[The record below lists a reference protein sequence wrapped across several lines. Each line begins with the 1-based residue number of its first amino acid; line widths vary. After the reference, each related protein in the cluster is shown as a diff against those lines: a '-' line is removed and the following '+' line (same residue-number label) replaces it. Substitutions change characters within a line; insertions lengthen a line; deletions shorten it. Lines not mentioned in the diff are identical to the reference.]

1 MVDFSLLLAGFAD
14 VFTLTNM
21 LFILAGVALGQIVGA
36 IPGLSIIMALAIAVP
51 LTYGLDTLAAISF
64 LISVN
69 KGGTVG
75 GAVPAI
81 LLNVPGS
88 AESAATTMDGH
99 PMAKNGKPMKA
110 MKYALYHSVSGDI
123 ASDIVLILLAAPLA
137 IVALKMG
144 PVEITALMIL
154 AFTVISGL
162 VGDSMIKGLISA
174 AFGILIA
181 TIGLDPGMA
190 TPRFTFGLLELYEGV
205 PLTAV
210 SIGALAMSGVL
221 VGLLGMRGSE
231 GTQDSAISIKGRS
244 RADSTVTFAEFWA
257 NRFVA
262 LRAFV
267 IGTII
272 GAIPGLGSTTAGFLS
287 YSVNKQAA
295 KDPESFGKGDP
306 RGIAASET
314 ANSAVVGANL
324 IPLLT
329 LGIPGNIAAAL
340 LVSAFII
347 HGIQPGPLLF
357 EQQAQLV
364 YGMFGAMLVANF
376 CNLGIGQFGM
386 RFWAMIVSAPGTVIY
401 PAAMLLCFAGSFVIT
416 GATFGVF
423 VMIIAA
429 VFGYLMRTLGYSIVA
444 FIVAFLL
451 TPQLESAVVR
461 ARLITDDDPA
471 QLLSHPIALILVAM
485 SVGSILYL
493 GPRKKKL
500 LDIEMPTP
508 TGQ

>member
-1 MVDFSLLLAGFAD
+1 
-14 VFTLTNM
+14 
-21 LFILAGVALGQIVGA
+21 VALGQIVGA

-75 GAVPAI
+75 GAVSAI

-461 ARLITDDDPA
+461 ARLITGDDPA

-493 GPRKKKL
+493 GPRKKKP

>member
-1 MVDFSLLLAGFAD
+1 MLDVSLLLAGFAD
-14 VFTLTNM
+14 VFTLSNM
-21 LFILAGVALGQIVGA
+21 LFILCGVALGQIVGA

-69 KGGTVG
+69 KGGTIG

-110 MKYALYHSVSGDI
+110 MKYALYHSVSGDL

-137 IVALKMG
+137 IMALKMG

-162 VGDSMIKGLISA
+162 VGDSMIKGLTSA
-174 AFGILIA
+174 AFGVLLA

-190 TPRFTFGLLELYEGV
+190 TPRFTFGMLELYDGV

-221 VGLLGMRGSE
+221 VGLLGLRGADK
-231 GTQDSAISIKGRS
+231 TAQSAITIKGRP
-244 RADSTVTFAEFWA
+244 RQDSVVTFTEFWA
-257 NRFVA
+257 NRIVA
-262 LRAFV
+262 VRAFV

-295 KDPESFGKGDP
+295 KDPEAFGKGDP

-376 CNLGIGQFGM
+376 CNLAVGQFGM
-386 RFWAMIVSAPGTVIY
+386 RFWAMVVSAPGTVIY
-401 PAAMLLCFAGSFVIT
+401 PAAMLLCFAGAYVIT

-423 VMIIAA
+423 VMISAA
-429 VFGYLMRTLGYSIVA
+429 VFGYLMRTFGYSIVA

-451 TPQLESAVVR
+451 TPQLENSVLK
-461 ARLITDDDPA
+461 ARLITDDDPWE
-471 QLLSHPIALILVAM
+471 LLNHPIALLLVAM
-485 SVGSILYL
+485 SVASILYL
-493 GPRKKKL
+493 GPRKKK
-500 LDIEMPTP
+500 P
-508 TGQ
+508 

>member
-21 LFILAGVALGQIVGA
+21 LFILGGVALGQIVGA

-69 KGGTVG
+69 KGGTIG

-110 MKYALYHSVSGDI
+110 MKYALYHSVSGDL

-137 IVALKMG
+137 IVALNMG

-174 AFGILIA
+174 AFGILLA
-181 TIGLDPGMA
+181 TVGLDPGMA
-190 TPRFTFGLLELYEGV
+190 TPRFTFGILELYDGV

-221 VGLLGMRGSE
+221 IGLLGMRASDK
-231 GTQDSAISIKGRS
+231 TQQSAISIKGRS
-244 RADSTVTFAEFWA
+244 RGDSVVTFAEFWA

-262 LRAFV
+262 FRAFV

-295 KDPESFGKGDP
+295 KDPEAFGKGDA

-357 EQQAQLV
+357 QQQAQLV

-376 CNLGIGQFGM
+376 CNLGVGQFGM
-386 RFWAMIVSAPGTVIY
+386 RFWAMVVSAPGTVIY

-423 VMIIAA
+423 VMIAAA
-429 VFGYLMRTLGYSIVA
+429 VFGYMMRAFGYSIVA

-461 ARLITDDDPA
+461 ARLITNDNPA
-471 QLLSHPIALILVAM
+471 ELLSHPIALVLIAM
-485 SVGSILYL
+485 SIGSIIYL
-493 GPRKKKL
+493 GPRKKKPL
-500 LDIEMPTP
+500 QADIPSP